1 MDNLEEFNRQYMG
14 TFEIS
19 EKDIELQNI
28 AKQYHDACDKYDD
41 HVCTGWSHSDNCSMP
56 VNNRQLQ
63 LVNRNAQL
71 VRLRLVRENQQF
83 TSDEIRKAISRYVR

>member
-1 MDNLEEFNRQYMG
+1 MNHLEEFNRLYIG
-14 TFEIS
+14 TFEMS

-41 HVCTGWSHSDNCSMP
+41 TVCTGWSHRDGCSMP

-71 VRLRLVRENQQF
+71 VRLRLVKENQQF
-83 TSDEIRKAISRYVR
+83 TSDEIRKAISAYVR